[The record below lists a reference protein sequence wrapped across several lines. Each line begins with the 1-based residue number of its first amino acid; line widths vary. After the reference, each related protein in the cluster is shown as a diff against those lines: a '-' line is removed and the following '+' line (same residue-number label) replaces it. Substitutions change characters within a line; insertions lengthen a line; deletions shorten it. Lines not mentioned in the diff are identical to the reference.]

1 MASLCAWVDESM
13 RIRGAEVP
21 IHFLGASIGSSEP
34 AEAPVLLRQLAPRG
48 NKLHW
53 RDLGANGKA
62 RAAALL
68 PQLGLRHVVV
78 SVAPLVPAK
87 QERARGLSFE
97 RLLWELAQREV
108 ARVVVESRS
117 PSQDRKDLKRVD
129 GLRSRAVI
137 PRDMRV
143 EWVPGIEDPM
153 LWAPD
158 LVLGALG
165 DAYVDRVDAPP
176 ALAEQVTRI
185 DIKLA

>member
-1 MASLCAWVDESM
+1 M

-78 SVAPLVPAK
+78 SAAPLVPAK

-97 RLLWELAQREV
+97 RLLWELAQR
-108 ARVVVESRS
+108 
-117 PSQDRKDLKRVD
+117 
-129 GLRSRAVI
+129 
-137 PRDMRV
+137 
-143 EWVPGIEDPM
+143 
-153 LWAPD
+153 APD
-158 LVLGALG
+158 LVRGALG